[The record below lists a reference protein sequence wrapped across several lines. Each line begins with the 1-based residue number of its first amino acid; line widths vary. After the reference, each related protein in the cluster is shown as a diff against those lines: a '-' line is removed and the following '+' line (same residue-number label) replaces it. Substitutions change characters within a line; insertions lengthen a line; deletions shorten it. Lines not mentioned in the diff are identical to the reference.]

1 MARRF
6 FVRFIVVLAVA
17 ALGIALYGACRWN
30 QAWQGRIYPG
40 VRLEGIGLGGL
51 TEQEAEQ
58 KLEAVRDE
66 LLASKVKLVL
76 GDHVQQVSRKDLG
89 FQLDPVANAR
99 LAMTVGRSGP
109 AWERPR
115 ELWQAF
121 YFQVDTPLQV
131 TLDSD
136 RAKAVLQAFAKNLY
150 TPPQNAQLVV
160 NDAYQVKIIE
170 SKPGKVLDLDA
181 SVKTL
186 AQDIYPFDG
195 VMNLRLVDQQP
206 QVSTQDVLGMKVTG
220 LMASYT
226 TYFDTSNVN
235 RTYNVNVAADALD
248 NSLVKPGDIFSFNQ
262 VVGPRS
268 QEAGYKEA
276 LVIEQNKFTPGIGG
290 GVCQVSST
298 LYNSVL
304 LAGLQIVE
312 RSNHSLPVTY
322 VPLGRDATVAY
333 GFYDLRFRNNTGGYL
348 YIKTRA
354 GGGALTI
361 AILGNTA
368 EKKKVELETD
378 VDKVLDFKVVTKNDP
393 SLYQGKTLVETEGVK
408 GYQVRAY
415 RMINGVRTLLSDD
428 VYAPVDEIVHVGTMP
443 APETPPPPGNQQQV
457 ATSATTPAQAPTP
470 SAIASDAA
478 APAAPPAA
486 EAPGQASSGAAM
498 PAE

>member
-1 MARRF
+1 LVR
-6 FVRFIVVLAVA
+6 RFIVVSRRFCVGYIVILAVA
-17 ALGIALYGACRWN
+17 VVGIALFGVFRWN
-30 QAWQGRIYPG
+30 HAWQGRIYPG
-40 VRLEGIGLGGL
+40 VKVEGIGLGGL

-58 KLEAVRDE
+58 KLESIRDE

-76 GDHVQQVSRKDLG
+76 GDHVQQVSRRDLG
-89 FQLDPVANAR
+89 FQLDPVENTR
-99 LAMTVGRSGP
+99 LAMMAGRSGP
-109 AWERPR
+109 VWERPR

-121 YFQVDTPLQV
+121 YYQVDAPLKV
-131 TLDSD
+131 TLDND
-136 RAKAVLQAFAKNLY
+136 RAKSVLQAFANDLS
-150 TPPQNAQLVV
+150 TPPQNAKLVV

-181 SVKTL
+181 SVNAL
-186 AQDIYPFDG
+186 AQDTFPFDE
-195 VMNLRLVDQQP
+195 VVDLHLVDQQP
-206 QVSTQDVLGMKVTG
+206 KVTTQDVLGMKVTG
-220 LMASYT
+220 LLASYT

-248 NSLVKPGDIFSFNQ
+248 NSLVKPGQVFSFNQ

-268 QEAGYKEA
+268 EEKGYKEA

-333 GFYDLRFRNNTGGYL
+333 GLYDLRFCNNTGGYL

-368 EKKKVELETD
+368 EKKKVDLETD
-378 VDKVLDFKVVTKNDP
+378 VDKILDFKVVTENDP
-393 SLYQGKTLVETEGVK
+393 ALYQGKTLVETEGVK

-415 RMINGVRTLLSDD
+415 RVINGVRTLLSDD
-428 VYAPVDEIVHVGTMP
+428 TYAPMDKIVHVGTMV
-443 APETPPPPGNQQQV
+443 APETPPAPGNQQQP
-457 ATSATTPAQAPTP
+457 APAAPAQAP
-470 SAIASDAA
+470 AA
-478 APAAPPAA
+478 NTSST
-486 EAPGQASSGAAM
+486 PGQRLEAF
-498 PAE
+498 

>member
-1 MARRF
+1 VA
-6 FVRFIVVLAVA
+6 VV
-17 ALGIALYGACRWN
+17 GIALFGAFRWN

-40 VRLEGIGLGGL
+40 VKVEGIGLGGL

-58 KLEAVRDE
+58 KLVSTRDE

-76 GDHVQQVSRKDLG
+76 GDHVQQVSRRDLG
-89 FQLDPVANAR
+89 FQLDPVENAR
-99 LAMTVGRSGP
+99 LAMMVGRSGP
-109 AWERPR
+109 VWKRPQ

-121 YFQVDTPLQV
+121 YYQVNAPLKV
-131 TLDSD
+131 TLDND
-136 RAKAVLQAFAKNLY
+136 RAKSVLQTFAKDLY
-150 TPPQNAQLVV
+150 NPPQNAQLVV

-170 SKPGKVLDLDA
+170 SRPGKVLALDA
-181 SVKTL
+181 SVKAL
-186 AQDIYPFDG
+186 AQDTYPFDE
-195 VMNLRLVDQQP
+195 VVDLPLVDQQP
-206 QVSTQDVLGMKVTG
+206 QVTTQDALGMKVTG
-220 LMASYT
+220 LLASYT

-248 NSLVKPGDIFSFNQ
+248 NSLVKPGQVFSFNQ

-268 QEAGYKEA
+268 EETGYKEA

-333 GFYDLRFRNNTGGYL
+333 GFYDLRFCNNTGGYL

-354 GGGALTI
+354 GGGVLTI

-368 EKKKVELETD
+368 EKKNVDLETD
-378 VDKVLDFKVVTKNDP
+378 VDKVLDFKVVTENDP
-393 SLYQGKTLVETEGVK
+393 ALYQGKTLVETEGVK

-415 RMINGVRTLLSDD
+415 RVINGVRTLLSDD
-428 VYAPVDEIVHVGTMP
+428 TYAPMDEIVHVGTMV
-443 APETPPPPGNQQQV
+443 APETPPPPGNQQQ
-457 ATSATTPAQAPTP
+457 P
-470 SAIASDAA
+470 
-478 APAAPPAA
+478 APAATVPA
-486 EAPGQASSGAAM
+486 Q
-498 PAE
+498 

>member
-1 MARRF
+1 LVRRF
-6 FVRFIVVLAVA
+6 FVVSRRFYVRYIVILAVA
-17 ALGIALYGACRWN
+17 VVGIALFGTFRWN

-40 VRLEGIGLGGL
+40 VKVEGIGLGGL

-58 KLEAVRDE
+58 KLVSTRDE

-76 GDHVQQVSRKDLG
+76 GDHVQQVSRRDLG
-89 FQLDPVANAR
+89 FQLDPVENAR
-99 LAMTVGRSGP
+99 LAMMVGRSGP
-109 AWERPR
+109 VWKRPQ

-121 YFQVDTPLQV
+121 YYQVNAPLKV
-131 TLDSD
+131 TLDND
-136 RAKAVLQAFAKNLY
+136 RAKSVLQTFAKDLY
-150 TPPQNAQLVV
+150 NPPQNAQLVV

-170 SKPGKVLDLDA
+170 SRPGKVLALDA
-181 SVKTL
+181 SVKAL
-186 AQDIYPFDG
+186 AQDTYPFDE
-195 VMNLRLVDQQP
+195 VVDLPLVDQQP
-206 QVSTQDVLGMKVTG
+206 QVTTQDVLGMKVTG
-220 LMASYT
+220 LLASYT

-248 NSLVKPGDIFSFNQ
+248 NSLVKPGQVFSFNQ

-268 QEAGYKEA
+268 EETGYKEA

-333 GFYDLRFRNNTGGYL
+333 GFYDLRFCNNTGGYL

-354 GGGALTI
+354 GGGVLTI

-368 EKKKVELETD
+368 EKKNVDLETD
-378 VDKVLDFKVVTKNDP
+378 VDKVLDFKVVTENDP
-393 SLYQGKTLVETEGVK
+393 ALYQGKTLVETEGVK

-415 RMINGVRTLLSDD
+415 RVINGVRTLLSDD
-428 VYAPVDEIVHVGTMP
+428 TYAPMDEIVHVGTMV
-443 APETPPPPGNQQQV
+443 APETPPSPGNQQQ
-457 ATSATTPAQAPTP
+457 P
-470 SAIASDAA
+470 
-478 APAAPPAA
+478 APAATVPA
-486 EAPGQASSGAAM
+486 Q
-498 PAE
+498 

>member
-1 MARRF
+1 MVRRF
-6 FVRFIVVLAVA
+6 FVVSRRFYVRYIVILVVAVV
-17 ALGIALYGACRWN
+17 GIALFGAFRWN

-40 VRLEGIGLGGL
+40 VKVEGIGLGGL
-51 TEQEAEQ
+51 TEQDAEQ
-58 KLEAVRDE
+58 KLVSTRDE

-76 GDHVQQVSRKDLG
+76 GDHVQQVSRRDLG
-89 FQLDPVANAR
+89 FQLDPVENAR
-99 LAMTVGRSGP
+99 LAMMVGRSGP
-109 AWERPR
+109 VWKRPQ

-121 YFQVDTPLQV
+121 YFQVDAPLKV
-131 TLDSD
+131 TLDND
-136 RAKAVLQAFAKNLY
+136 RAKSVLQTFAKDLY
-150 TPPQNAQLVV
+150 NPPQNAQLVV

-170 SKPGKVLDLDA
+170 SRPGEVLALDA
-181 SVKTL
+181 SVKAL
-186 AQDIYPFDG
+186 AQDTYPFDE
-195 VMNLRLVDQQP
+195 VVDLPLVDQQP
-206 QVSTQDVLGMKVTG
+206 QVTTQDVLGMKVTG
-220 LMASYT
+220 LLASYT

-248 NSLVKPGDIFSFNQ
+248 NSLVKPGQVFSFNQ

-268 QEAGYKEA
+268 EETGYKEA

-333 GFYDLRFRNNTGGYL
+333 GFYDLRFCNNTGGYL

-354 GGGALTI
+354 GGGVLTI

-368 EKKKVELETD
+368 EKKNVDLETD
-378 VDKVLDFKVVTKNDP
+378 VDKVLDFKVVTENDP
-393 SLYQGKTLVETEGVK
+393 ALYQGKTLVETEGVK

-415 RMINGVRTLLSDD
+415 RVINGVRTLLSDD
-428 VYAPVDEIVHVGTMP
+428 TYAPMDEIVHVGTMV
-443 APETPPPPGNQQQV
+443 APETPPPPGNQQQ
-457 ATSATTPAQAPTP
+457 P
-470 SAIASDAA
+470 
-478 APAAPPAA
+478 APAAT
-486 EAPGQASSGAAM
+486 M
-498 PAE
+498 PAQ

>member
-1 MARRF
+1 LVRRF
-6 FVRFIVVLAVA
+6 FVVSRRFYVRYIVILAVA
-17 ALGIALYGACRWN
+17 VVGIALFGAFRWN

-40 VRLEGIGLGGL
+40 VKVEGIGLGGL

-58 KLEAVRDE
+58 KLVSTRDE

-76 GDHVQQVSRKDLG
+76 GDHVQQVSRRDLG
-89 FQLDPVANAR
+89 FQLDPVENAR
-99 LAMTVGRSGP
+99 LAMMVGRSGP
-109 AWERPR
+109 VWKRPQ

-121 YFQVDTPLQV
+121 YYQVNAPLKV
-131 TLDSD
+131 TLDND
-136 RAKAVLQAFAKNLY
+136 RAKSVLQTFAKDLY
-150 TPPQNAQLVV
+150 NPPQNAQLVV

-170 SKPGKVLDLDA
+170 SRPGKVLALDA
-181 SVKTL
+181 SVKAL
-186 AQDIYPFDG
+186 AQDTYPFDE
-195 VMNLRLVDQQP
+195 VVDLPLVDQQP
-206 QVSTQDVLGMKVTG
+206 QVTTQDALGMKVTG
-220 LMASYT
+220 LLASYT

-248 NSLVKPGDIFSFNQ
+248 NSLVKPGQVFSFNQ

-268 QEAGYKEA
+268 EETGYKEA

-333 GFYDLRFRNNTGGYL
+333 GFYDLRFCNNTGGYL

-354 GGGALTI
+354 GGGVLTI

-368 EKKKVELETD
+368 EKKNVDLETD
-378 VDKVLDFKVVTKNDP
+378 VDKVLDFKVVTENDP
-393 SLYQGKTLVETEGVK
+393 ALYQGKTLVETEGVK

-415 RMINGVRTLLSDD
+415 RVINGVRTLLSDD
-428 VYAPVDEIVHVGTMP
+428 TYAPMDEIVHVGTMV
-443 APETPPPPGNQQQV
+443 APETPPPPGNQQQ
-457 ATSATTPAQAPTP
+457 P
-470 SAIASDAA
+470 
-478 APAAPPAA
+478 APAATVPA
-486 EAPGQASSGAAM
+486 Q
-498 PAE
+498 

>member
-1 MARRF
+1 MVRRF
-6 FVRFIVVLAVA
+6 FVVSRRFYVRYIVILAVA
-17 ALGIALYGACRWN
+17 VVGIALFGAFRWN

-40 VRLEGIGLGGL
+40 VKVEGIGLGGL
-51 TEQEAEQ
+51 TEQDAEQ
-58 KLEAVRDE
+58 KLVSTRDE

-76 GDHVQQVSRKDLG
+76 GDHVQQVSRRDLG
-89 FQLDPVANAR
+89 FQLDPVENAR
-99 LAMTVGRSGP
+99 LAMMVGRSGP
-109 AWERPR
+109 VWKRPQ

-121 YFQVDTPLQV
+121 YFQVDAPLKV
-131 TLDSD
+131 TLDND
-136 RAKAVLQAFAKNLY
+136 RAKSVLQTFAKDLY
-150 TPPQNAQLVV
+150 NPPQNAQLVV

-170 SKPGKVLDLDA
+170 SRPGKVLALDA
-181 SVKTL
+181 SVKAL
-186 AQDIYPFDG
+186 AQDTYPFDE
-195 VMNLRLVDQQP
+195 VVDLPLVDQQP
-206 QVSTQDVLGMKVTG
+206 QVTTQDVLGMKVTG
-220 LMASYT
+220 LLASYT

-248 NSLVKPGDIFSFNQ
+248 NSLVKPGQVFSFNQ

-268 QEAGYKEA
+268 EETGYKEA

-333 GFYDLRFRNNTGGYL
+333 GFYDLRFCNNTGGYL

-354 GGGALTI
+354 GGGVLTI

-368 EKKKVELETD
+368 EKKNVDLETD
-378 VDKVLDFKVVTKNDP
+378 VDKVLDFKVVTENDP
-393 SLYQGKTLVETEGVK
+393 ALYQGKTLVETEGVK

-415 RMINGVRTLLSDD
+415 RVINGVRTLLSDD
-428 VYAPVDEIVHVGTMP
+428 TYAPMDEIVHVGTMV
-443 APETPPPPGNQQQV
+443 APETPPPPGNQQQ
-457 ATSATTPAQAPTP
+457 P
-470 SAIASDAA
+470 
-478 APAAPPAA
+478 APAAT
-486 EAPGQASSGAAM
+486 M
-498 PAE
+498 PAQ

>member
-1 MARRF
+1 VEEGTSLVRRF
-6 FVRFIVVLAVA
+6 SARFIVVLAAA

-58 KLEAVRDE
+58 KLESVRDE

-89 FQLDPVANAR
+89 FQLDPVENAR
-99 LAMTVGRSGP
+99 LAMMVGRSGP

-115 ELWQAF
+115 KLWQAF
-121 YFQVDTPLQV
+121 YFQVDTPLKV

-136 RAKAVLQAFAKNLY
+136 SAKSVLQAFAKGLY

-170 SKPGKVLDLDA
+170 GKPGKVLDLDA
-181 SVKTL
+181 SVKAL
-186 AQDIYPFDG
+186 AQDTYPFDG
-195 VMNLRLVDQQP
+195 VMSLRLVDQQP

-220 LMASYT
+220 LLASYT
-226 TYFDTSNVN
+226 TYFDTSSVN

-248 NSLVKPGDIFSFNQ
+248 HSLVKPGDVFSFNR

-268 QEAGYKEA
+268 EEAGYKEA
-276 LVIEQNKFTPGIGG
+276 LVIEQNKFIPGIGG

-333 GFYDLRFRNNTGGYL
+333 GSYDLRFRNNTGGYL

-354 GGGALTI
+354 GGGVLAI

-428 VYAPVDEIVHVGTMP
+428 VYAPVDKIVHVGTMP
-443 APETPPPPGNQQQV
+443 VPETPPPPGNQQQP
-457 ATSATTPAQAPTP
+457 APSASTAPTP
-470 SAIASDAA
+470 TP
-478 APAAPPAA
+478 APATG
-486 EAPGQASSGAAM
+486 APGQPSSGAAT
-498 PAE
+498 PSE

>member
-1 MARRF
+1 VEEGASLVRRF
-6 FVRFIVVLAVA
+6 FVVSRRFYVGWIVVLAA
-17 ALGIALYGACRWN
+17 AVVGIALFGAFRWN

-40 VRLEGIGLGGL
+40 VKVEGIGLGGL
-51 TEQEAEQ
+51 TRQEAEQ
-58 KLEAVRDE
+58 KLGSVRDE

-76 GDHVQQVSRKDLG
+76 GDHALQVSRRDLG
-89 FQLDPVANAR
+89 FQLDPVENTR
-99 LAMTVGRSGP
+99 LAMMIGRSGP
-109 AWERPR
+109 AWERPG

-121 YFQVDTPLQV
+121 SSQVETPLQV
-131 TLDSD
+131 TLDND
-136 RAKAVLQAFAKNLY
+136 RAKSVLQAFAENLY
-150 TPPQNAQLVV
+150 APPQNARLVV

-170 SKPGKVLDLDA
+170 SKPGKALDLDA
-181 SVKTL
+181 SVKAL
-186 AQDIYPFDG
+186 AQDTYPFNEVVD
-195 VMNLRLVDQQP
+195 LHLVDRQP
-206 QVSTQDVLGMKVTG
+206 QVTTQDVLDMKVTG
-220 LMASYT
+220 LLASYT

-248 NSLVKPGDIFSFNQ
+248 NSLVKSGQVFSFNQ

-268 QEAGYKEA
+268 EETGYKEA

-333 GFYDLRFRNNTGGYL
+333 GFYDFRFCNSTGGYL

-354 GGGALTI
+354 GGGTLTI

-368 EKKKVELETD
+368 EKKKVDLETD
-378 VDKVLDFKVVTKNDP
+378 VDKVLDFKVVTENDP
-393 SLYQGKTLVETEGVK
+393 ALYQGKTLVETEGLN

-415 RMINGVRTLLSDD
+415 RVVNGVRTLLSDD
-428 VYAPVDEIVHVGTMP
+428 SYASVDKIVHVGTMV
-443 APETPPPPGNQQQV
+443 APVTPPPPGNQL
-457 ATSATTPAQAPTP
+457 
-470 SAIASDAA
+470 
-478 APAAPPAA
+478 
-486 EAPGQASSGAAM
+486 
-498 PAE
+498 